1 MCSDNAQFSE
11 GILIHESGA
20 VFMTLDEIS
29 KYTSD
34 GRIILM
40 PDFQKLAA
48 SCETLDEF
56 RERFGEQYDDAASA
70 VYDCVF
76 SALRVAYWA
85 QQYRGVHIDADDLK
99 HLKDLL
105 SDLKADESLEKHD

>member
-1 MCSDNAQFSE
+1 
-11 GILIHESGA
+11 
-20 VFMTLDEIS
+20 MTLDEIS

>member
-1 MCSDNAQFSE
+1 
-11 GILIHESGA
+11 
-20 VFMTLDEIS
+20 MTLDEIS

-85 QQYRGVHIDADDLK
+85 QQYRGVHIDSGDLEQ
-99 HLKDLL
+99 LKKLMNC
-105 SDLKADESLEKHD
+105 LKADESFEKND

>member
-1 MCSDNAQFSE
+1 MFHVK
-11 GILIHESGA
+11 GG
-20 VFMTLDEIS
+20 VFMTLDEITR
-29 KYTSD
+29 YTTD
-34 GRIILM
+34 GKIVLM

-70 VYDCVF
+70 VYDCLF

-85 QQYRGVHIDADDLK
+85 QQYRGVHIDAADLK
-99 HLKDLL
+99 YLKGLMN
-105 SDLKADESLEKHD
+105 DLKADERYEKGDE

>member
-1 MCSDNAQFSE
+1 
-11 GILIHESGA
+11 
-20 VFMTLDEIS
+20 MTLDEIS

-105 SDLKADESLEKHD
+105 SDLKADESLVKHD